1 VPPPDTS
8 TQRLVNLCNRLG
20 REKWNV
26 HLCRRY
32 AHGQGVMSYLA
43 RYVRGGPMRNTQLQI
58 GAEQIR
64 FRYRA
69 HVETGHPSRT
79 LALPVEAFLGR
90 YLQHAPLP
98 RRPVVR
104 HYGLYAT
111 RATAPLNRA
120 RAAHAQ
126 LPVTPQREPLLSA
139 HAHYERRAGGPT
151 PATHCPHCG
160 TRLILRAQ
168 LPRQQGPPC

>member
-1 VPPPDTS
+1 MHICS
-8 TQRLVNLCNRLG
+8 
-20 REKWNV
+20 
-26 HLCRRY
+26 RY

-58 GAEQIR
+58 HAEQIR

-69 HVETGHPSRT
+69 HADEGD
-79 LALPVEAFLGR
+79 ALRRLDLPIDAFLGR
-90 YLQHAPLP
+90 YLQHTPLP
-98 RRPVVR
+98 QRPVVR

-111 RATAPLNRA
+111 RSTAQMNRA

-139 HAHYERRAGGPT
+139 HAFYEHRAGGPT

-160 TRLILRAQ
+160 TLLIIRAPV
-168 LPRQQGPPC
+168 PRQHGPPP